1 MHNIDVMHQESNF
14 CQALINTCMD
24 FSDKTKYKDNAHMDL
39 AMICGRPTQVIR
51 ENRGKP
57 KAYYCLKPKKRKE
70 VMKWMKD
77 LKFPNGYAV
86 DFRRSMNLKTMNM
99 KGLKSHDFQVIIERL
114 VSVIF
119 RGYVSDVVWKTLAKV
134 SYFYRQLC
142 AKEIRRDVMEQLE
155 NEAPVLLCKL
165 EKIFPLGFFNPM
177 QHLFIHLPYEAKVGG
192 PVYYMGM
199 FHIERTLK
207 KLRAMVDNNARVEGC
222 IAEQFKLKEVEHFTS
237 CYFAEEHNVFAR
249 NKRYHDDEREMP
261 PCSDLSI
268 FQTNGKAVGP
278 PKAYHLTME
287 EHKSA
292 LLYVFTNMPKVEK
305 YLVQDFISLNY
316 SYVN

>member
-24 FSDKTKYKDNAHMDL
+24 FSDKTKYNDNAHMDL
-39 AMICGRPTQVIR
+39 AMICDRPTQVIR

-57 KAYYCLKPKKRKE
+57 KADYCLKPKKRKE

-99 KGLKSHDFQVIIERL
+99 KGLKSHDFQIIIERL
-114 VSVIF
+114 VSIIF

-165 EKIFPLGFFNPM
+165 EK
-177 QHLFIHLPYEAKVGG
+177 Y
-192 PVYYMGM
+192 
-199 FHIERTLK
+199 FH
-207 KLRAMVDNNARVEGC
+207 
-222 IAEQFKLKEVEHFTS
+222 
-237 CYFAEEHNVFAR
+237 
-249 NKRYHDDEREMP
+249 
-261 PCSDLSI
+261 
-268 FQTNGKAVGP
+268 
-278 PKAYHLTME
+278 
-287 EHKSA
+287 
-292 LLYVFTNMPKVEK
+292 
-305 YLVQDFISLNY
+305 
-316 SYVN
+316 